1 LLPHLT
7 AQLSRFYY
15 WALNRGIVVRWAL
28 YIIPVLALLWI
39 PGIVGLTAAKDA
51 TIWGTHLL
59 WWSVWLSVVWG
70 GFWGS
75 TAVFLIVPSFWRNT
89 VGTII
94 PGAKKYTDIIGN
106 LGR

>member
-28 YIIPVLALLWI
+28 YIIPV
-39 PGIVGLTAAKDA
+39 VGLTAAKDA